1 MQKSYV
7 ERHISQLKNSG
18 QDVSSY
24 LKEGLLDEA
33 SDSKPIDPENGK
45 TIPTSTEAIVERALF
60 DTLCAFTSGIRNA
73 KSSPNQ
79 NSNSISKLKSK
90 SSKGMYKAITTDGRQ
105 EIVFDNDVSVSSSFQ
120 AEPDEL
126 LSTLQIPIFL
136 KFVQSRSEEKSIY
149 LFCEKLASILNYILR
164 TTNEMAEQVADAR
177 MIHAKQQSK
186 SINAVNK
193 CDKMKAKLVKER
205 IAKQKSTLKL
215 IREQLKFSDIRLIM
229 DKVYAKSKDELAEL
243 EGHNA
248 ILNENNPLRFLL
260 RDIVD
265 VI

>member
-1 MQKSYV
+1 
-7 ERHISQLKNSG
+7 
-18 QDVSSY
+18 

-33 SDSKPIDPENGK
+33 MDQPIDPEHGK

-60 DTLCAFTSGIRNA
+60 DTLCAFTSGIRMA
-73 KSSPNQ
+73 KSSSNV
-79 NSNSISKLKSK
+79 NSISKLKNK
-90 SSKGMYKAITTDGRQ
+90 SSKGMYKSITNEGRL

-149 LFCEKLASILNYILR
+149 LFCEKLSSILNYILK

-177 MIHAKQQSK
+177 MLHAKQQSK

-205 IAKQKSTLKL
+205 LAKQKSTLKL
-215 IREQLKFSDIRLIM
+215 NLSLARIYLLNRNQ
-229 DKVYAKSKDELAEL
+229 KSNKKKHTHTQAC
-243 EGHNA
+243 
-248 ILNENNPLRFLL
+248 
-260 RDIVD
+260 
-265 VI
+265 